1 MVGKIRVINS
11 LEPADPYMVM
21 IHYIEKA
28 DRPTSQLL
36 TFEEEDSR

>member
-1 MVGKIRVINS
+1 MVGKISVINS

-21 IHYIEKA
+21 LHYIEKA
-28 DRPTSQLL
+28 DRPRSQLL